1 MAFEDHII
9 LYLDGPSLIEAIV
22 EHLSE
27 EQLKTRCE
35 PGKWSILEVVCHLTD
50 FEIVYADRIKRI
62 LAEDNPTLFGGDPDD
77 FAKTLAYHD
86 RNLKTELVLIE
97 AIRAHVAE
105 ILKTLSSDQWEFT
118 GTHSVD
124 GPISIVELVERIT
137 NHIPHH
143 LKFVEE
149 KKAKLSR

>member
-9 LYLDGPSLIEAIV
+9 RYLDGPSLIEAMV
-22 EHLSE
+22 EGLSE
-27 EQLKTRCE
+27 EQLRIRCE
-35 PGKWSILEVVCHLTD
+35 PGKWSVLEVVCHLTD

-62 LAEDNPTLFGGDPDD
+62 LAEDNPTLFSGDPDGY
-77 FAKTLAYHD
+77 AKTLSYHD
-86 RNLKTELVLIE
+86 RSLKTELVLIA
-97 AIRAHVAE
+97 AIRSHLAE

-149 KKAKLSR
+149 KKAKLQS

>member
-9 LYLDGPSLIEAIV
+9 RYLDGPSLIEAVV
-22 EHLSE
+22 ENLTE
-27 EQLKTRCE
+27 EQLRTRCE
-35 PGKWSILEVVCHLTD
+35 PGTWSILEVVCHLTD

-62 LAEDNPTLFGGDPDD
+62 LAEDNPTLLSGDPDEY
-77 FAKTLAYHD
+77 ARTLAYHERD
-86 RNLKTELVLIE
+86 VRTELVLIR

-105 ILKTLSSDQWEFT
+105 ILKTLSSDQWEFM

-137 NHIPHH
+137 DHIPHH
-143 LKFVEE
+143 LKFIEE
-149 KKAKLSR
+149 KKAKLLG